1 MSALDQHILDYF
13 AKHPNKGAGDI
24 PPFEGEKIPRQT
36 LTRRLTGL
44 VGKGELIRTGER
56 AGTRYLRGDVDAY
69 LRIPAAQRPP
79 VPYMTERG
87 STALPRFSR
96 AQLEALTQSAGPHGA
111 TAEDTARS
119 VRERLL
125 IELSYAS
132 SNLEGNTYDL
142 LQTEAL
148 IRYGQ
153 VAKGKT
159 ALEAKMILN
168 HRDAIWYLLD
178 NIATAEIDWV
188 TLRDLH
194 ALLSDGLL
202 DDNGDSGR
210 IRRRIVA
217 IGQSSY
223 KPLDNEFQ
231 IREAIDALLAAAN
244 DEREPFNQ
252 SLMLMTGVAYVQPF
266 ADCNKRTGRVFANL
280 PLLRASL
287 PPLSFLSV
295 DKEAYTRGLLTYYEL
310 GNGNLIAKAYADAYP
325 VSADAYR
332 TNAHHK
338 PKSAEQVGVE
348 LRYQGFVRERLK
360 EIILG
365 STDRGAALPDSIP
378 AEDRALVA
386 EMIRVQMDSLHPGRA
401 APLGVKSN
409 DIDAYLQKI
418 VPKT

>member
-1 MSALDQHILDYF
+1 MSALDRHVLAYF
-13 AKHPNKGAGDI
+13 AKHPTKGAGDV
-24 PPFEGEKIPRQT
+24 PLFEGKKIPRQT
-36 LTRRLTGL
+36 LTRRLTAL
-44 VGKGELIRTGER
+44 VEKGELIRVGEG
-56 AGTRYLRGDVDAY
+56 AGTRYLRADVVAY
-69 LRIPAAQRPP
+69 LQVPAAQRPP
-79 VPYMTERG
+79 VPYMPGRG
-87 STALPRFSR
+87 SAALPRFSR
-96 AQLEALTQSAGPHGA
+96 AQLEALAKSAGPHGA

-148 IRYGQ
+148 IKYGQ

-168 HRDAIWYLLD
+168 HRDAIRYLLD
-178 NIATAEIDWV
+178 NIATAGIDWV
-188 TLRDLH
+188 TVRDLH

-202 DDNGDSGR
+202 DDNADSGR
-210 IRRRIVA
+210 IRQRVVA
-217 IGQSSY
+217 ISQSSY

-231 IREAIDALLAAAN
+231 LREAVDVLLAAVN
-244 DEREPFNQ
+244 DERDPFNQ

-325 VSADAYR
+325 ASADAYR
-332 TNAHHK
+332 TNAHYK
-338 PKSAEQVGVE
+338 PKSAEQVAVE

-365 STDRGAALPDSIP
+365 ATDRGAALPDSIP
-378 AEDRALVA
+378 SDDRAMVTD
-386 EMIRVQMDSLHPGRA
+386 MIRVQMDSLHSGRA
-401 APLGVKSN
+401 APLGVTSN
-409 DIDAYLQKI
+409 DIELYLAR
-418 VPKT
+418 TATR